1 MKRGRWMF
9 RDEEGKLHKFNTQE
23 EAAKAKGL
31 VLEKDYAEEEEIYE
45 EDDDSQTPSHYD
57 WLKDQEKPEAKES

>member
-1 MKRGRWMF
+1 MF

-31 VLEKDYAEEEEIYE
+31 VLEKDYADEEEIHE
-45 EDDDSQTPSHYD
+45 EENGDETPSHYD
-57 WLKDQEKPEAKES
+57 WLQDSQESKAEES